1 MYVGKVSSNTA
12 GNSAAAKSI
21 PVMLF
26 GHFNMKTKVKLIL
39 YEFDFVGVLLHVN
52 HGALGPF
59 ALVRHLG

>member
-26 GHFNMKTKVKLIL
+26 GHFNMKTKV
-39 YEFDFVGVLLHVN
+39 N
-52 HGALGPF
+52 HHFPQK
-59 ALVRHLG
+59 